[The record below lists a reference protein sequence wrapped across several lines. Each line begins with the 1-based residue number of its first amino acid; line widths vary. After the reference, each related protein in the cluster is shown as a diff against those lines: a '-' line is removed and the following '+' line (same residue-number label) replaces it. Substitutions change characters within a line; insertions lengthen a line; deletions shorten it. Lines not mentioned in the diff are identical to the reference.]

1 MSSYALYTLRDLRVT
16 EERQAEQ
23 ALGEAMAGVRRAE
36 AETERLTART
46 VEARAAEVAARAAET
61 ASSAASAAAA
71 QTARRFSERLRLA
84 TRAAVEALD
93 RHGAEVV
100 IPAERVEAAA
110 RAAHLRARQRRE
122 VVEKAIARRE
132 AIRRREQERREEAAA
147 DELSQRHRKS

>member
-1 MSSYALYTLRDLRVT
+1 MSSYALYTLRDLRVA

-23 ALGEAMAGVRRAE
+23 ALGQAAAVVRRAE

-46 VEARAAEVAARAAET
+46 VEARAAVAAARATVTTSPSATAAE
-61 ASSAASAAAA
+61 A

-93 RHGAEVV
+93 RHRAQVV
-100 IPAERVEAAA
+100 APAERAEAGA
-110 RAAHLRARQRRE
+110 RATHLRARQRRE

-132 AIRRREQERREEAAA
+132 ALRRREQERREEAAA
-147 DELSQRHRKS
+147 DDLGQRRKS

>member
-1 MSSYALYTLRDLRVT
+1 MSSYALYTLRDLRLT

-23 ALGEAMAGVRRAE
+23 ALGEALAGVRRAE

-46 VEARAAEVAARAAET
+46 VEARAAEVAARAVEP
-61 ASSAASAAAA
+61 ASGSVSAAAA
-71 QTARRFSERLRLA
+71 QTARRFSERLRLV

-93 RHGAEVV
+93 RHRVEVV
-100 IPAERVEAAA
+100 TPAVRAEATA

-132 AIRRREQERREEAAA
+132 ALRRQGQERREEAVA
-147 DELSQRHRKS
+147 DELAQRRKS

>member
-36 AETERLTART
+36 AELERLTART

-61 ASSAASAAAA
+61 PSTSASAAAA

-84 TRAAVEALD
+84 TREAVDALE
-93 RHGAEVV
+93 RHRAEVV
-100 IPAERVEAAA
+100 RPAEHAETAA

-132 AIRRREQERREEAAA
+132 ALRRREQERREEAVA
-147 DELSQRHRKS
+147 DELAQRRKS

>member
-1 MSSYALYTLRDLRVT
+1 MSSYALYTLRDLRLT

-23 ALGEAMAGVRRAE
+23 ALGEALAGVRRAE

-46 VEARAAEVAARAAET
+46 VEARAAEVAARAVEP
-61 ASSAASAAAA
+61 ASSSVSAAAA
-71 QTARRFSERLRLA
+71 QTARRFSERLRLV

-93 RHGAEVV
+93 RHRVEVV
-100 IPAERVEAAA
+100 TPAVRAEATA

-132 AIRRREQERREEAAA
+132 ALRRQGQERREEAVA
-147 DELSQRHRKS
+147 DELAQRRKS